1 MAIEQRHIAI
11 VCNYE
16 LLPNRI
22 GGMDY
27 FFWAFDAACKK
38 EGIAVDWFFPNTADF
53 KEYKNLN
60 IIPNTEQSVEA
71 HFASYIAHNTI
82 QYSHVVT
89 HFVELC
95 TSFYKAIKKKQH
107 AKIIAVDHNPRPLN
121 GYALQKRLKKR
132 VKGGLYSHYIDVF
145 VGVSN
150 YTCRAIL
157 KDFGMFLK
165 PKTTT
170 IYNGVLLKDIV
181 PKTSERAQS
190 NPKFL
195 VVSHLRFS
203 KGIQDLIEAVALLP
217 HVLKTDL
224 IIDVYGD
231 GPYKTALKAL
241 VSNFD
246 LDSVF
251 SFKGSVD
258 NLPSLYKD
266 YDYLLQPTHMEC
278 FSLSVLESLAAN
290 IPVITTPVGG
300 NEEVITHGD
309 NGYIF
314 NTKKSEEL
322 AELLE
327 AIITGKQTIV
337 DTTRPLI
344 ENQFSIEKMVE
355 GHLELLKN
363 VI

>member
-38 EGIAVDWFFPNTADF
+38 EGIAVDWFFPNTANF

-71 HFASYIAHNTI
+71 HFTSYIAHNTI

-95 TSFYKAIKKKQH
+95 TSFYKTIKKKQH
-107 AKIIAVDHNPRPLN
+107 LKIIAVDHNPRPLN
-121 GYALQKRLKKR
+121 GYTLQKRLKKR
-132 VKGGLYSHYIDVF
+132 VKGILYSQYIDIF

-150 YTCRAIL
+150 YTCNAIL

-165 PKTTT
+165 PKTIT
-170 IYNGVLLKDIV
+170 IYNGVLLKDII
-181 PKTSERAQS
+181 PKTAQRTLV
-190 NPKFL
+190 NPRFL

-203 KGIQDLIEAVALLP
+203 KGIQDLIQAVVRLP
-217 HVLKTDL
+217 EVLKADL

-231 GPYKTALKAL
+231 GPYKAVLEDKIKSL
-241 VSNFD
+241 R
-246 LDSVF
+246 LHSVF
-251 SFKGSVD
+251 AFKGSVN

-314 NTKKSEEL
+314 NAKKSEEL

-337 DTTRPLI
+337 GPTRPLI
-344 ENQFSIEKMVE
+344 ENHFSIEKMVE
-355 GHLELLKN
+355 GHLELLN
-363 VI
+363 

>member
-11 VCNYE
+11 VCNYK

-38 EGIAVDWFFPNTADF
+38 EGIAVDWFFPNTAAF
-53 KEYKNLN
+53 NEYKNLN
-60 IIPNTEQSVEA
+60 IIPNTARSVEA
-71 HFASYIAHNTI
+71 HFSSYITRNTM

-95 TSFYKAIKKKQH
+95 TAFYKAIKKKQH
-107 AKIIAVDHNPRPLN
+107 AKIIAVDHNPRPLK
-121 GYALQKRLKKR
+121 GYTLQKRLKKR
-132 VKGGLYSHYIDVF
+132 VKGVLYSHYIDVF

-165 PKTTT
+165 PKTIT
-170 IYNGVLLKDIV
+170 IYNGVLIKDIL

-203 KGIQDLIEAVALLP
+203 KGIQDLIQAVSRLSEI
-217 HVLKTDL
+217 LKSDL
-224 IIDVYGD
+224 MIDVYGD
-231 GPYKTALKAL
+231 GPYKAVLEDQIKSLRLHT
-241 VSNFD
+241 
-246 LDSVF
+246 VF
-251 SFKGSVD
+251 AFKGSVN

-300 NEEVITHGD
+300 NEEVVTHGD

-314 NTKKSEEL
+314 NTKKSGEL
-322 AELLE
+322 SELLE

-337 DTTRPLI
+337 GPTRPLI
-344 ENQFSIEKMVE
+344 QNQFSIETMVE
-355 GHLELLKN
+355 EHLELVK
-363 VI
+363 